1 VVSRRLVVPAVAVLV
16 AAPVC
21 AVLLVLVFRGGGGG
35 GGEGET
41 RREST
46 VRPTVRASF
55 EPEVHRF
62 GEPVTARIELTVRK
76 AELQAETARPG
87 SGFDPYVARGAAD
100 LELRE
105 FGALAQLRYT
115 ITIQC
120 LRQACLPETQTGEF
134 EFGSATVGWRVPPPP
149 GRRFADRR
157 LDQRGASGSWP
168 PLKVTSWL
176 SPDDLQA
183 ARWRSSLGDLPAPT
197 YTVSPRWLVGGL
209 IGGAAALVLLA
220 ASLVAGSVRDLW
232 ARRAREHDAELHVP
246 PLEQALTLVEDS
258 RLNGD
263 VPGRRVALETL
274 ARELRLRGESG
285 LAADAERLAWSPAAP
300 GDAEV
305 DTLVATVRAANGDVR

>member
-21 AVLLVLVFRGGGGG
+21 AVLLVLVFRGDGGSDA
-35 GGEGET
+35 ET

-46 VRPTVRASF
+46 VRPTVKASF

-100 LELRE
+100 FELRE

-115 ITIQC
+115 VTIQC

-134 EFGSATVGWRVPPPP
+134 QLGNASVGWRVPPPP

-197 YTVSPRWLVGGL
+197 YAVSPRWLVGGL

-232 ARRAREHDAELHVP
+232 ARRARAHDAELQVP
-246 PLEQALTLVEDS
+246 PLEQALALVEDS

-274 ARELRLRGESG
+274 AQELRLGGESR

-300 GDAEV
+300 ADADV
-305 DTLVATVRAANGDVR
+305 DTLVATVRTTNGGIR